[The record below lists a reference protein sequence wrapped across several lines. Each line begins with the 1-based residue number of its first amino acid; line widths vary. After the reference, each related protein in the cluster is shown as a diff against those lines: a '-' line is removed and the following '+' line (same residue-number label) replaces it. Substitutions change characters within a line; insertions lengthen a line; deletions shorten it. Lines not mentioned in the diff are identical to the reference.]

1 MLFSEELCATLHV
14 PAEVGTN
21 IIYLYM
27 AVYTRTEYSQ
37 IMFGGDI
44 ATDPSTFALVSIN
57 ILWELNL
64 NKLCKSN
71 CAWLLLPPHTTST
84 ILRHCRTFL
93 QRVLLTPSRSIPYRP
108 LAPRAQCSISSRGK
122 SAS

>member
-14 PAEVGTN
+14 LAEVGTN

-71 CAWLLLPPHTTST
+71 CAWLYFSRLTQ
-84 ILRHCRTFL
+84 L
-93 QRVLLTPSRSIPYRP
+93 QRYCGIVALSYS
-108 LAPRAQCSISSRGK
+108 ACS
-122 SAS
+122 